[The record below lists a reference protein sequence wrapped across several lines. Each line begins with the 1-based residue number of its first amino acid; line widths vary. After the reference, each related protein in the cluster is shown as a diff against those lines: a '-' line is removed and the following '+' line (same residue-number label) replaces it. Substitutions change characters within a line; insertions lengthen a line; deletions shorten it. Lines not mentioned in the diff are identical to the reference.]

1 MFPLGPCHTR
11 HFCKQYCN
19 IAVHLFRT
27 INLLRMRNLQHLF
40 NKLAYFTDIVKFHTV
55 LAFWK
60 HLTFVKLRCLK
71 LLFQNAGLF
80 CIYQKMLS
88 IVQRSSFLEE
98 FDSLKLIYL
107 KHLFQKSWTIL
118 YLPKMLSIVQRSSF
132 LEQNGLP
139 GRLEYEISVIL
150 RKVLDWR
157 WFLQC
162 LILILVK
169 FSVLILHS
177 VKKSCNQL
185 KISSKL
191 FIFLKWSS
199 FL

>member
-1 MFPLGPCHTR
+1 MSATEEMVRCVAHHLKIQLGYFRAIQIIIFYKWMSPKRPCQTR
-11 HFCKQYCN
+11 HFCKQYCD
-19 IAVHLFRT
+19 IAVHHFRT
-27 INLLRMRNLQHLF
+27 INLLRIRNLQATH
-40 NKLAYFTDIVKFHTV
+40 IVKFHTV

-60 HLTFVKLRCLK
+60 HSTFVKLR
-71 LLFQNAGLF
+71 
-80 CIYQKMLS
+80 
-88 IVQRSSFLEE
+88 
-98 FDSLKLIYL
+98 YL

-118 YLPKMLSIVQRSSF
+118 YLPKMLSIVQRSIF
-132 LEQNGLP
+132 LEQNCLP

-177 VKKSCNQL
+177 EKKL
-185 KISSKL
+185 
-191 FIFLKWSS
+191 
-199 FL
+199 